1 MIRRANILN
10 CLHLG
15 YVSSQ
20 IAQILNVDPKT
31 VPNRNPWNSQEPPS
45 RTITASSSHTH
56 DSDDWNPG
64 PRRSVNDQGFT

>member
-20 IAQILNVDPKT
+20 IAQILNVD
-31 VPNRNPWNSQEPPS
+31 PWNSQEPPS